1 MLKLLYN
8 VGWILSGT
16 STYTVLYL
24 VENVDTGRRYLVRPQ
39 DHDNSSSTGIKFLPF
54 SKSVLETAIAQGNG
68 AFAAAIPYA
77 SVEEIV
83 PDSKLDSNGFVTV
96 DNIPTV
102 AADVNTYLL
111 AEANLVPF
119 FSKRGVT
126 VINVPVMLA
135 PVTASNLQLW
145 KNGLLVASSG
155 TSQGIVYTTA
165 GETPATPAPAAT
177 RITGIAALD
186 SLLMFFWNN
195 PLLMAVGLFL
205 LSELFGFT
213 NVLGWNKKGKRKK

>member
-39 DHDNSSSTGIKFLPF
+39 DHDNSASTGIKFLPF

-83 PDSKLDSNGFVTV
+83 PDNKLDSSGFVTV

-111 AEANLVPF
+111 TEANLVPF
-119 FSKRGVT
+119 FTKRGVT
-126 VINVPVMLA
+126 VINVPITLT

-145 KNGLLVASSG
+145 KSGLLVSG
-155 TSQGIVYTTA
+155 ITSQGVVYNA
-165 GETPATPAPAAT
+165 DEKDKTPAPEAKT
-177 RITGIAALD
+177 YTGIAAVDGIINFLV
-186 SLLMFFWNN
+186 SN
-195 PLLMAVGLFL
+195 PVIFAGVLFL
-205 LSELFGFT
+205 ASEYFGFT
-213 NVLGWNKKGKRKK
+213 NVMGWNKKGKSKK